1 MLNFAL
7 PADPHRKLPGSEA
20 PLRKAIR
27 RTLAGRNRD
36 VDRLRENVRD
46 QVAVWRLDGIS
57 EETILPSLFAIASE
71 VAASTRRSR
80 AKAINSD
87 PRWLV
92 IADAIRVVAEADGTG

>member
-1 MLNFAL
+1 MPNSAPSGDHSPEF
-7 PADPHRKLPGSEA
+7 PGSEA

-27 RTLAGRNRD
+27 RTLASRNHN

-46 QVAVWRLDGIS
+46 QVAVWRLEGIS

-80 AKAINSD
+80 AKPMNSD
-87 PRWLV
+87 PRWMA
-92 IADAIRVVAEADGTG
+92 IADTIRVIAEADGVS